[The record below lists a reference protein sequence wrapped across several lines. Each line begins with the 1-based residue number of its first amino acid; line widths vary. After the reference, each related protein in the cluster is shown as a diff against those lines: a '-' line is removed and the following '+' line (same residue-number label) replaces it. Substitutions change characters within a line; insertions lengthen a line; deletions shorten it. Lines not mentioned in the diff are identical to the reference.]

1 MKKKQV
7 LPKVLTGTLILS
19 VAGLISKILSAVYRV
34 PFQNLV
40 GNVGFY
46 TYQQVYPFYGLEV
59 TLALSGL
66 PVFISRL
73 VAEQDDPERQ
83 RAVAQRCWW
92 ILAVGGI
99 ALTVLLTLGAPWL
112 AIAMGDRSLAMVIR
126 GLAPVFLL
134 MSWLAVGR
142 GFAQGR
148 LDMRPT
154 AFSQV
159 GEQVVRVAIII
170 MVAVLAWQNHWNV
183 YRMGMLAMS
192 SAPVAALVALAIL
205 VPTWRQIWRPL
216 SVQRWRPAWGQL
228 IKRLCREGL
237 LLCWLASIMVVL
249 QLVDSFTVKRALRA
263 GGLVV
268 QLANSQKGIFDR
280 GQPLVQLG
288 LVVATSF
295 SAALLPTL
303 AEHWRKGEKEA
314 FAATY
319 HTLNHVAL
327 VMAGLA
333 TSGLVFLMPQINQ
346 LLFVSRQGSAAL
358 AIMMLSI
365 PLVTVISMDCSVLQ
379 STNDFRA
386 MVSALLTGLITKCL
400 INFALV
406 VHLGI
411 AGASVGTVLSLA
423 VTAGMTQLAL
433 PSILKRQDQQ
443 HCFDLKLLLIALIMG
458 LVVFLAAFLME
469 WHLGSSRLAMIVI
482 LVVTIPLG
490 VVIAGLLAL
499 KSKLLSRDEWLVLP
513 GGRRIMSI
521 IKKRG

>member
-40 GNVGFY
+40 GDVGFY

-99 ALTVLLTLGAPWL
+99 ALTLLLTIGAPWL
-112 AIAMGDRSLAMVIR
+112 AIAMGDRSLKIVIR

-134 MSWLAVGR
+134 MPWLAVGR
-142 GFAQGR
+142 GFAQGQ
-148 LDMRPT
+148 LEMRPT

-170 MVAVLAWQNHWNV
+170 MVAILAWQHHWNV

-205 VPTWRQIWRPL
+205 VPTWRQIWRPCN
-216 SVQRWRPAWGQL
+216 VQQHWRPAWGNL

-249 QLVDSFTVKRALRA
+249 QLVDSFTVKRALTA
-263 GGLVV
+263 SGLAIQV
-268 QLANSQKGIFDR
+268 ANSQKGIFDR

-303 AEHWRKGEKEA
+303 AEHWRKGENSA

-319 HTLNHVAL
+319 HILNHVAL

-333 TSGLVFLMPQINQ
+333 TAGLVFLMPQINQ
-346 LLFVSRQGSAAL
+346 LLFVSRHGSGAL

-386 MVSALLTGLITKCL
+386 MVWALLAGLVTKCL

-406 VHLGI
+406 VQLGI
-411 AGASVGTVLSLA
+411 TGASVGTVLSLA

-433 PSILKRQDQQ
+433 PSILKGQGRRR
-443 HCFDLKLLLIALIMG
+443 FDLKLLLIALMMG
-458 LVVFLAAFLME
+458 VAVSLAAFLME
-469 WHLGSSRLAMIVI
+469 WCLGSSRLAMIAVL
-482 LVVTIPLG
+482 LVAIPLG
-490 VVIAGLLAL
+490 VIIAGLLTL
-499 KSKLLSRDEWLVLP
+499 KLKLLSRDEWLVLP
-513 GGRRIMSI
+513 GGHRIMSI
-521 IKKRG
+521 TKKRG